1 MAKHSARPLPPAD
14 LDRIIPADGV
24 PDWVRG
30 KILSTEG
37 GVHNPEHAHL
47 IDADLEFLW
56 APTGFTKQMRTVIG
70 QAEEVMIR
78 AGGWQKLR
86 QEQQFHDWFGRV
98 PSFIITF
105 DASYCATC
113 SDADWCALVEHEL
126 YHVAQALDEFGA
138 PKFTKDGTP
147 KLTIRGHDV
156 EEFVGVVRRYGVGD
170 PGGAIGRLARAAG
183 AQPEVSRA
191 NIAGACGTCLLRA
204 A

>member
-14 LDRIIPADGV
+14 LSRFQPAEGVAEWVHGQILAADG
-24 PDWVRG
+24 R
-30 KILSTEG
+30 I
-37 GVHNPEHAHL
+37 HNPDHTHL
-47 IDADLEFLW
+47 IDADLAFLW
-56 APTGFTKQMRTVIG
+56 APQGFTKQMRTVIG
-70 QAEEVMIR
+70 QAEQVMIR
-78 AGGWQKLR
+78 AGGWQKAR
-86 QEQQFHDWFGRV
+86 QEQQLCEWFGRV
-98 PSFIITF
+98 PAFIITL

-126 YHVAQALDEFGA
+126 YHVAHALDDFGV
-138 PKFTKDGTP
+138 PKFTKDGAP

-170 PGGAIGRLARAAG
+170 PGGAIGTLARAAG
-183 AQPEVSRA
+183 AQPEVSKA